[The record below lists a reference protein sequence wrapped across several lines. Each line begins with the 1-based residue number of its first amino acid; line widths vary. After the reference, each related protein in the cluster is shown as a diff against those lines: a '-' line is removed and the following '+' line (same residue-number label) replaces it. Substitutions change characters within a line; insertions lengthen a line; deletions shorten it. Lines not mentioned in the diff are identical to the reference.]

1 MDSAVVAPKK
11 KFLAAQAEA
20 AASDSASS
28 KGPPPSPGGV
38 LGNVGAALSEGR
50 ATEARPVLTSS
61 HATSY
66 STRDNAPAGARSADD
81 DENVRFQNSQ
91 LYAAN
96 QAHRNEIGRLTKQ
109 IDSLQSQHQNCAE
122 SVACIQRHWLML
134 TDELKRTFQRLERT
148 KSTMDHTIVN
158 DTLQAFFQNQIVSAS
173 ELDSKLTSCCV
184 LTQELMQEVV
194 QAFMDCDAR
203 QKSILATEGKDMNSA
218 AKIEIDLL
226 LKRNTDLERSMS
238 EIQDQIRSKSAQE
251 ISQTGEIA
259 RLMASNEA
267 IQQEMTE
274 LRSQLELAERRLVRS
289 EENFRKLSAGG
300 SSAGGT
306 EGADM
311 ENSDGLDL
319 RPADYRLLAETRLE
333 EIREK
338 NKRILQL
345 ESMSLTPASEAAEP
359 SEQAILQSSAY
370 TNLVE
375 QLSRSRKECEYHVH
389 RLQLVTAEL
398 AEVKERIFDERQ
410 KLEQLHNSHI
420 KEQLGRLSL
429 LSNQLLEAKQ
439 EIRSLQFKLEQ
450 KSACD
455 IASKRADELSENL
468 TKLQEEYKRLRAEY
482 ELLKQKPDADEL
494 RREFRE
500 REEKIAKE
508 RDVRQIEANDYLDQ
522 IRMQERKIAM
532 LMGRNGESGAHGS
545 NGVDSSAQREI
556 DALKKDLEALRNE
569 RKDLQRR
576 FLKADRGF
584 NDCNKLYQQV
594 KKEKDAL
601 MKDLES
607 LGLSFE
613 DMQEQNVRLLQQMK
627 TKDEEQNELLK
638 QRMKDKTLRETMTIE
653 IASLKLKLEKS
664 EEVLRVRE
672 DCVDKCKI
680 DMEQQRQEFLK
691 KKKEEEC
698 EAAAIAAHRLSLQ
711 KKEQAAIEAKR
722 EADKARSE
730 MNEQQKKKRENL
742 QTLQDV
748 QFENNR
754 LLEELATLKSRLQ
767 TQATDKKASAVS
779 ADHMQLLDHYRS
791 RVKCHCRQDDKSRVF
806 PCGHATCIKCCDNL
820 IKERSRKCPACSR
833 KFDQSEIRPLFLQ
846 GSSDEG

>member
-1 MDSAVVAPKK
+1 
-11 KFLAAQAEA
+11 
-20 AASDSASS
+20 
-28 KGPPPSPGGV
+28 
-38 LGNVGAALSEGR
+38 
-50 ATEARPVLTSS
+50 
-61 HATSY
+61 
-66 STRDNAPAGARSADD
+66 
-81 DENVRFQNSQ
+81 
-91 LYAAN
+91 
-96 QAHRNEIGRLTKQ
+96 
-109 IDSLQSQHQNCAE
+109 
-122 SVACIQRHWLML
+122 
-134 TDELKRTFQRLERT
+134 
-148 KSTMDHTIVN
+148 
-158 DTLQAFFQNQIVSAS
+158 
-173 ELDSKLTSCCV
+173 
-184 LTQELMQEVV
+184 MQEVV

-203 QKSILATEGKDMNSA
+203 QKSILSTEGKDMSA
-218 AKIEIDLL
+218 ASKSEIELL
-226 LKRNTDLERSMS
+226 LKQNSDLERMLS
-238 EIQDQIRSKSAQE
+238 EAQDQMRTKSNQE
-251 ISQTGEIA
+251 ITQSAEIA
-259 RLMASNEA
+259 KLSTSNDTL
-267 IQQEMTE
+267 QQEMTE
-274 LRSQLELAERRLVRS
+274 LRSHLEQVERRLVRS
-289 EENFRKLSAGG
+289 EENYRKIVAGG
-300 SSAGGT
+300 CSRSMSGLSERVKSESSGGN
-306 EGADM
+306 EGSEREGSDSLDM
-311 ENSDGLDL
+311 
-319 RPADYRLLAETRLE
+319 RPADYRILAETRLE

-345 ESMSLTPASEAAEP
+345 ESMNLAASEASEP
-359 SEQAILQSSAY
+359 SEQTILQSVPY
-370 TNLVE
+370 VNLME
-375 QLSRSRKECEYHVH
+375 QLNRSRKECEYHVH

-398 AEVKERIFDERQ
+398 AEVKERIFEERQ
-410 KLEQLHNSHI
+410 KLEQLHNTHI
-420 KEQLGRLSL
+420 KEQLARLSQ

-508 RDVRQIEANDYLDQ
+508 RDVKQIEANDYLDQ

-532 LMGRNGESGAHGS
+532 LMGRNGDAAAHS
-545 NGVDSSAQREI
+545 ANGVDTSAQREI

-638 QRMKDKTLRETMTIE
+638 QRMKDKTLRETMTME
-653 IASLKLKLEKS
+653 IASLKLKLEKA
-664 EEVLRVRE
+664 EEVLRIRE

-698 EAAAIAAHRLSLQ
+698 EAASIAAHRLSLQ

-722 EADKARSE
+722 EADKAKSE
-730 MNEQQKKKRENL
+730 LNEQQRKKRDNL

-748 QFENNR
+748 QFENSR

-767 TQATDKKASAVS
+767 SQSSVHCLRSAVVMS
-779 ADHMQLLDHYRS
+779 II
-791 RVKCHCRQDDKSRVF
+791 
-806 PCGHATCIKCCDNL
+806 P
-820 IKERSRKCPACSR
+820 
-833 KFDQSEIRPLFLQ
+833 
-846 GSSDEG
+846 

>member
-1 MDSAVVAPKK
+1 MV
-11 KFLAAQAEA
+11 
-20 AASDSASS
+20 
-28 KGPPPSPGGV
+28 
-38 LGNVGAALSEGR
+38 
-50 ATEARPVLTSS
+50 
-61 HATSY
+61 
-66 STRDNAPAGARSADD
+66 
-81 DENVRFQNSQ
+81 
-91 LYAAN
+91 
-96 QAHRNEIGRLTKQ
+96 
-109 IDSLQSQHQNCAE
+109 
-122 SVACIQRHWLML
+122 
-134 TDELKRTFQRLERT
+134 
-148 KSTMDHTIVN
+148 
-158 DTLQAFFQNQIVSAS
+158 
-173 ELDSKLTSCCV
+173 
-184 LTQELMQEVV
+184 TQELMQEVV
-194 QAFMDCDAR
+194 QAFMDYDAQ
-203 QKSILATEGKDMNSA
+203 QKSILATEGKDLSA
-218 AKIEIDLL
+218 AAKAEIDLL
-226 LKRNTDLERSMS
+226 LKHNVDLERTLS
-238 EIQDQIRSKSAQE
+238 EAQDQIRIKSLQE
-251 ISQTGEIA
+251 ISQSAELAKLSIA
-259 RLMASNEA
+259 NNTL
-267 IQQEMTE
+267 QQELSD
-274 LRSQLELAERRLVRS
+274 LRSQLELVERRLCLS
-289 EENFRKLSAGG
+289 EESYQKAVVSGNVGG
-300 SSAGGT
+300 CSRAPVRIKTESSTG
-306 EGADM
+306 
-311 ENSDGLDL
+311 SDALERESTDSLDL

-333 EIREK
+333 EIKEK
-338 NKRILQL
+338 NRRIVQL
-345 ESMSLTPASEAAEP
+345 ESLNLTASEAIEP
-359 SEQAILQSSAY
+359 SEQAILQSIPYA
-370 TNLVE
+370 NLSE
-375 QLSRSRKECEYHVH
+375 QLNRSRKECEYHVH
-389 RLQLVTAEL
+389 KLQLASTEL
-398 AEVKERIFDERQ
+398 AEVKERILDERKQ
-410 KLEQLHNSHI
+410 LEALHNAHV
-420 KEQLGRLSL
+420 KEQLNRVTQLT
-429 LSNQLLEAKQ
+429 NQLQEAKQ
-439 EIRSLQFKLEQ
+439 EIKSLQFKLEQ

-468 TKLQEEYKRLRAEY
+468 TKLQEEYKRLRAEH

-508 RDVRQIEANDYLDQ
+508 RDVKQIEANDYLDQ

-532 LMGRNGESGAHGS
+532 LMGRNGEAGAHGA

-638 QRMKDKTLRETMTIE
+638 QRMKDKSLREAMTIE
-653 IASLKLKLEKS
+653 VASLKLKLEKA
-664 EEVLRVRE
+664 EEVLRIRE

-722 EADKARSE
+722 EADKAKSE
-730 MNEQQKKKRENL
+730 LSEQQRKKRDNL

-767 TQATDKKASAVS
+767 AQASVCFWFFVCICSELTFWCDQDKRQSSAS

-806 PCGHATCIKCCDNL
+806 PCGHATCGKVCALYFANI
-820 IKERSRKCPACSR
+820 
-833 KFDQSEIRPLFLQ
+833 
-846 GSSDEG
+846 GSY

>member
-1 MDSAVVAPKK
+1 MAP
-11 KFLAAQAEA
+11 
-20 AASDSASS
+20 
-28 KGPPPSPGGV
+28 G
-38 LGNVGAALSEGR
+38 
-50 ATEARPVLTSS
+50 
-61 HATSY
+61 
-66 STRDNAPAGARSADD
+66 
-81 DENVRFQNSQ
+81 
-91 LYAAN
+91 
-96 QAHRNEIGRLTKQ
+96 
-109 IDSLQSQHQNCAE
+109 
-122 SVACIQRHWLML
+122 
-134 TDELKRTFQRLERT
+134 
-148 KSTMDHTIVN
+148 
-158 DTLQAFFQNQIVSAS
+158 S
-173 ELDSKLTSCCV
+173 ELDSKLSSCCV

-194 QAFMDCDAR
+194 QAFMDCEAR
-203 QKSILATEGKDMNSA
+203 QKSILSTEGKDIKAA
-218 AKIEIDLL
+218 AKAEIELL
-226 LKRNTDLERSMS
+226 LKQNSDLERMLS
-238 EIQDQIRSKSAQE
+238 EVQDQNRVKSHQE
-251 ISQTGEIA
+251 MMQSAEIA
-259 RLMASNEA
+259 KLISSNDTL
-267 IQQEMTE
+267 QQELAE
-274 LRSQLELAERRLVRS
+274 LRSNLELVERRLVRS
-289 EENFRKLSAGG
+289 EENYRKLNASGCLRQVSG
-300 SSAGGT
+300 LSDRVKTESGGT
-306 EGADM
+306 NEGLERDV
-311 ENSDGLDL
+311 SDGLEM
-319 RPADYRLLAETRLE
+319 RPSDYRLLAETRLE

-338 NKRILQL
+338 NRRILQL
-345 ESMSLTPASEAAEP
+345 ESMNMAVGEASEP
-359 SEQAILQSSAY
+359 SEQTIVQSAPY
-370 TNLVE
+370 ANLME
-375 QLSRSRKECEYHVH
+375 QLNRSRKECEYHIH

-398 AEVKERIFDERQ
+398 AEVKERIFEERQ
-410 KLEQLHNSHI
+410 KLEQLHNTHI
-420 KEQLGRLSL
+420 KEQLARLSQ
-429 LSNQLLEAKQ
+429 LSNQLQEAKQ

-468 TKLQEEYKRLRAEY
+468 TKLQDEYKRLRAEY

-508 RDVRQIEANDYLDQ
+508 RDVKQIEANDYLDQ

-532 LMGRNGESGAHGS
+532 LMGRNGDAAAHGA

-638 QRMKDKTLRETMTIE
+638 QRMKDKTLRETMTME
-653 IASLKLKLEKS
+653 IASLKLKLEKA
-664 EEVLRVRE
+664 EEVLRIRE

-698 EAAAIAAHRLSLQ
+698 EAASIAAHRLSLQ

-722 EADKARSE
+722 EADKAKSDL
-730 MNEQQKKKRENL
+730 NEQQRRKRDNL
-742 QTLQDV
+742 QTIQDV
-748 QFENNR
+748 QFENSR

-767 TQATDKKASAVS
+767 AQATVALNYFQHLKCNWWNKISNLWAGQKGIRSQCRSYAVAGSLSVTCQMSLSARRQGPRLS
-779 ADHMQLLDHYRS
+779 LWP
-791 RVKCHCRQDDKSRVF
+791 CHLHK
-806 PCGHATCIKCCDNL
+806 GL
-820 IKERSRKCPACSR
+820 
-833 KFDQSEIRPLFLQ
+833 LFLIFFDVIKH
-846 GSSDEG
+846 S